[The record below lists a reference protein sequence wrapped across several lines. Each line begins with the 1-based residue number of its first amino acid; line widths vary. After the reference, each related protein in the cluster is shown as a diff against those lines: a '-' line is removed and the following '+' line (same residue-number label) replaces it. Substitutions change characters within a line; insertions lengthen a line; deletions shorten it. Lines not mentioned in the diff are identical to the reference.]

1 MATITRCEICRGMLD
16 EEDLFCANCG
26 TEAPDRTEAHALQT
40 QTTTHKFQC
49 NGCGASMSYSAED
62 QALACPFC
70 GSVHL
75 EEQPDAKTLVANSVV
90 PMTVTQH
97 DAINAMRSWLGKGM
111 WRPGDLSEKA
121 MLVTTRSVYVP
132 YWVFEAETHTYWTAD
147 TNRTP
152 AFARG
157 DWCPMAGEHTGRHS
171 GLLVGASGALT
182 PAETAE
188 ICPFDLSAGKPPEEV
203 DLQFATV
210 EEFGLQRKYAR
221 PLARAGI
228 EARERNHCDA
238 LYVPGR
244 SRNVNVN
251 VRIEGMTSEPVLLP
265 IWIMAYRY
273 KNRVFRL
280 LVNGQTGKVT
290 GSAPTSVWKVLAAVG
305 AGIAVVLLVLSLAA
319 LFLSR

>member
-1 MATITRCEICRGMLD
+1 MLD

-26 TEAPDRTEAHALQT
+26 TEAPERGDVHALHSRGA
-40 QTTTHKFQC
+40 THNFQC
-49 NGCGASMSYSAED
+49 SGCGASMSYSAKD

-70 GSVHL
+70 GSVQL
-75 EEQPDAKTLVANSVV
+75 EEQKDAKVLAPEFVI
-90 PMTVTQH
+90 PMTVSQH
-97 DAINAMRSWLGKGM
+97 DAIAAMRKWLGQGM
-111 WRPGDLSEKA
+111 WRPGDLSENA
-121 MLVTTRSVYVP
+121 MLVTTRPVYVP

-157 DWCPMAGEHTGRHS
+157 DWCPMAGEHRGQHK

-182 PAETAE
+182 PAETAS
-188 ICPFDLSAGKPPEEV
+188 ICPYDLSQGKPPAEV
-203 DLQFATV
+203 DLQFASV

-228 EARERNHCDA
+228 EERERKHCDA

-251 VRIEGMTSEPVLLP
+251 VKIEGMSSVPVLLP
-265 IWIMAYRY
+265 VWIMAYRY
-273 KNRVFRL
+273 KNKVYRM
-280 LVNGQTGKVT
+280 LVNGQSGRVT
-290 GSAPTSVWKVLAAVG
+290 GSAPTSVLKILAAIG
-305 AGIAVVLLVLSLAA
+305 GGLLVVILLTLILA
-319 LFLSR
+319 LIFGR

>member
-1 MATITRCEICRGMLD
+1 M
-16 EEDLFCANCG
+16 FCANCG
-26 TEAPDRTEAHALQT
+26 TEAPERGDVHALT
-40 QTTTHKFQC
+40 SRGATHNFQC
-49 NGCGASMSYSAED
+49 TGCGASMSYSAKD

-70 GSVHL
+70 GSVQL
-75 EEQPDAKTLVANSVV
+75 EEQADAKVLAPDFVI
-90 PMTVTQH
+90 PMQVSQH
-97 DAINAMRSWLGKGM
+97 DAIVAMRRWLGKGM
-111 WRPGDLSEKA
+111 WRPGDLSENA
-121 MLVTTRSVYVP
+121 MLVTTRPVYVP

-157 DWCPMAGEHTGRHS
+157 DWCPMAGEHTGEHK

-182 PAETAE
+182 PAETAN
-188 ICPFDLSAGKPPEEV
+188 ICPYDLSKGVPPAEV
-203 DLQFATV
+203 DLQFASV

-228 EARERNHCDA
+228 EARERKHCDA

-251 VRIEGMTSEPVLLP
+251 VKIEGMSSQPILLP
-265 IWIMAYRY
+265 VWIMAYRY
-273 KNRVFRL
+273 KKKVYRL

-290 GSAPTSVWKVLAAVG
+290 GSAPTSILKILAAVG
-305 AGIAVVLLVLSLAA
+305 GGVLAVLVLVLILA
-319 LFLSR
+319 LMFGR